1 MHANKGIVSTSL
13 IYNISILFND
23 NIITTV
29 VLMAIIFFIMQ
40 VTSMKGC
47 FIYDVFN
54 FNTNKN
60 NIMKYN
66 GFVDTHGYFTFELIY

>member
-1 MHANKGIVSTSL
+1 
-13 IYNISILFND
+13 
-23 NIITTV
+23 
-29 VLMAIIFFIMQ
+29 MAIIFFIMQ

-66 GFVDTHGYFTFELIY
+66 GFVDTHGYFTFVYELIY